1 MDRIIASVLLILIA
15 LNPKT
20 HSATVYDENN
30 EITENVVIEE
40 SEETAESFSTYNEVE
55 TILYFISEEYIKTGS
70 EYLEKLIPEKRV
82 IICEDV
88 SLEEGIIRELIN
100 GSDSDDLVTIIPN
113 NLKLLSVEV
122 IDETA
127 FLNFSKEG
135 LNGGSLEEYFTIKQ
149 IVDSLFELDNIEKV
163 QFLVEGEKTESLMG
177 HIGVFEP
184 FERQ

>member
-30 EITENVVIEE
+30 EIIENVVIEE

-88 SLEEGIIRELIN
+88 SLALR
-100 GSDSDDLVTIIPN
+100 
-113 NLKLLSVEV
+113 
-122 IDETA
+122 
-127 FLNFSKEG
+127 KEA
-135 LNGGSLEEYFTIKQ
+135 S
-149 IVDSLFELDNIEKV
+149 
-163 QFLVEGEKTESLMG
+163 
-177 HIGVFEP
+177 P
-184 FERQ
+184 FQW